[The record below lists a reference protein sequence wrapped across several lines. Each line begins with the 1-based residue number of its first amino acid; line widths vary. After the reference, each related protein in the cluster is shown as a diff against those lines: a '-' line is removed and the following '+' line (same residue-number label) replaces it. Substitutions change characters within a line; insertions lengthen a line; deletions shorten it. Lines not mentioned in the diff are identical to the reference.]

1 MKPCRIL
8 MLSPEVTPFKKV
20 GGLGDAVSALSKS
33 LAARGHDVRV
43 LMPKYTD
50 MHDFDDAEP
59 LEGPLIVRLGG
70 QEAYGR
76 LWRKNL
82 PGSSAV
88 CYFVEHNQYF
98 GASDPYL
105 GPSAKEGDNGER
117 FTFFSRAGIDFCEHI
132 DWIPDIVHCHDWTC
146 ALTPVY
152 LNTTE
157 VNRPMGRVAS
167 VFSIHNLEHQ
177 GRFHKSLLS
186 FSGLPELT
194 FRTDGLESMG
204 DLNMLKGALY
214 HSTKISTVS
223 PTYAEE
229 IQTSDGGHGL
239 HTVLQFRASDLTGV
253 LNGVDLEEWNPLK
266 DPDIPQ
272 FFGVDDMAGKVLAKS
287 ALQEAYGLEV
297 DPKIPLFTV
306 VSRFAGQK
314 GLDLL
319 ASIGDRLMTEMRIQ
333 VAILGSGDVLLEE
346 SFQSLNASYPLG
358 FGSYTGFKNEL
369 AHLTIAGGDCFIMP
383 SRFEP
388 CGLAQ
393 MYAMIYGNVP
403 LVRATGG
410 LIDTVEQFQEG
421 RGIGTGFVFDA
432 PTGEALYDTISRA
445 CATYYNSFAEFEQI
459 RKNGM
464 FGDYSWDSSALK
476 YEEIYTSAI
485 EARSDTPS

>member
-1 MKPCRIL
+1 MESCRIL

-33 LAARGHDVRV
+33 LAARGHDVRI

-50 MHDFDDAEP
+50 LHDFEDAQA
-59 LEGPLIVRLGG
+59 LDGPFIVQLGG
-70 QEAYGR
+70 QEVYSR
-76 LWRKNL
+76 LWHKNL
-82 PGSSAV
+82 PRSSVA
-88 CYFVEHNQYF
+88 CYFIEHNYYF
-98 GASDPYL
+98 GAPDPYL
-105 GPSAKEGDNGER
+105 GPSGKESDNGER

-132 DWIPDIVHCHDWTC
+132 DWIPDIVHCHDWTN

-157 VNRPMGRVAS
+157 ANRPMGRVAS

-177 GRFHKSLLS
+177 GRFHKSLLALT
-186 FSGLPELT
+186 GLPEVT
-194 FRTDGLESMG
+194 FCKDGLESMG

-223 PTYAEE
+223 PTYAAE

-239 HTVLQFRASDLTGV
+239 NSVLQFRASDLTGV
-253 LNGVDLEEWNPLK
+253 LNGVDLEEWNPLR

-272 FFGVDDMAGKVLAKS
+272 FFGIHDMRGKALAKS
-287 ALQEAYGLEV
+287 ALQKAYGLEV
-297 DPKIPLFTV
+297 DPNIPIFTV

-319 ASIGDRLMTEMRIQ
+319 ASIGDRLMSNLRIQ
-333 VAILGSGDVLLEE
+333 VAVLGSGDLSLEE
-346 SFQSLNASYPLG
+346 SFQSLNTSYPRA
-358 FGSYTGFKNEL
+358 FGSYIGFKNEL
-369 AHLTIAGGDCFIMP
+369 AHLTIAGGDCLIMP

-393 MYAMIYGNVP
+393 LYAMIYGSVP

-421 RGIGTGFVFDA
+421 RGIGTGFVFNTA
-432 PTGEALYDTISRA
+432 TAEALYNAIEQA
-445 CATYYNSFAEFEQI
+445 CSTYYNSYGEFEQL

-464 FGDYSWDSSALK
+464 VGDYSWDSSALK

-485 EARSDTPS
+485 ETRAAS